1 MIAFA
6 RSTFQDSET
15 TTGNNKNLQPITAAS
30 AEFLR
35 DYFAEYRHR
44 PIRADY
50 DQKIYWCAYTYI
62 GLDEL
67 VKAWR
72 DEDELVGV
80 RPGSQSNQLV
90 IDIDLGSEYHPHLS
104 ENSENWTE
112 IEKIRTILLE
122 IGLET
127 RLFYSSDQG
136 GIHIRAFLPELV
148 KSLHLGAAVEYALI
162 DAGYNFKNGQL
173 ELSPRIK
180 PYDPD
185 PNNITLQQ
193 AFRLPLQRGGAY
205 IGIGHDIEERLNSL
219 DHLVEIIKENC
230 EEQDME
236 ILKAAMQAAY
246 DRLYEANKN
255 KKYTPTARGTAQKF
269 KESMED
275 RMERGFTAT
284 GQTNEL
290 MQEVVKYG
298 YIFLRHEGEN
308 LRNWLEQTMEE
319 LPGYRDYC
327 GHQNEMERKAAEWQ
341 KWVESSHYYPYGG
354 KASSIEASAEVK
366 QNKNEEKAETTL
378 KTLKRVVKNIQES
391 FKTVTALFA
400 KIREKAT
407 ELPNV
412 GTRFSNDT
420 LYKSEY
426 LEVWQKLLETPPR
439 EALHTL
445 ETSPEIAEKS
455 DLQDHLPQPISQDY
469 TPKPIE
475 CLAEFGAQRRQAGVA
490 SMKLIL
496 EKMRVSAPDNSAAT
510 SQPEVIASEAPSD
523 QPSSSHLQLLEIL
536 QDSAPS
542 IEAVRTIWFNTHPPV
557 KAQLG
562 EPPKIT
568 EPANRAIYN
577 QNMMSERFKL
587 FWEIVPSDWTDFAR
601 SWFEGLSI
609 NIYPS

>member
-6 RSTFQDSET
+6 RSTFQAPET
-15 TTGNNKNLQPITAAS
+15 TTSKSKNLKPITAES

-35 DYFAEYRHR
+35 EYFAEYRHR

-50 DQKIYWCAYTYI
+50 DQKIRWCAYTYI

-67 VKAWR
+67 IKAWR

-90 IDIDLGSEYHPHLS
+90 IDIDLGSEYNPHLS
-104 ENSENWTE
+104 ENGENWTE

-148 KSLHLGAAVEYALI
+148 KSIHLGAAVEYALI
-162 DAGYNFKNGQL
+162 DAGYNFENGQL

-185 PNNITLQQ
+185 PKKITLQQ
-193 AFRLPLQRGGAY
+193 AFRLPLQKGGAY
-205 IGIGHDIEERLNSL
+205 IGIGHDVEERLNSL
-219 DHLVEIIKENC
+219 DHLVEIIKDNC
-230 EEQDME
+230 EEQDMQV
-236 ILKAAMQAAY
+236 LKAAMEVAY
-246 DRLYEANKN
+246 DRLYAANKN

-308 LRNWLEQTMEE
+308 LKDWLEQTIEE

-327 GHQNEMERKAAEWQ
+327 GHQNEMARKAAEWQ
-341 KWVESSHYYPYGG
+341 KWVENSHYYPYGG
-354 KASSIEASAEVK
+354 KVSSIKTSTEVK
-366 QNKNEEKAETTL
+366 QNRNKEKAERTL
-378 KTLKRVVKNIQES
+378 NKLKLVVRNIKEN

-400 KIREKAT
+400 KIREKAAEFT
-407 ELPNV
+407 SF
-412 GTRFSNDT
+412 GTKFSNDT
-420 LYKSEY
+420 LYKPEY
-426 LEVWQKLLETPPR
+426 LEIWRKLLEVPPR
-439 EALHTL
+439 EVLHTL
-445 ETSPEIAEKS
+445 ETSPETAKKS
-455 DLQDHLPQPISQDY
+455 DPDDQPSEPVSQDY
-469 TPKPIE
+469 TPRPIK
-475 CLAEFGAQRRQAGVA
+475 CLAGLEVERRQAGVA

-496 EKMRVSAPDNSAAT
+496 EKMRVSAPDNPETTA
-510 SQPEVIASEAPSD
+510 QPEVNTSEVIHD
-523 QPSSSHLQLLEIL
+523 QPSASQLLEIL
-536 QDSAPS
+536 QHSAPS
-542 IEAVRTIWFNTHPPV
+542 IESVRTIWFNTHPLV
-557 KAQLG
+557 KLQLG

-568 EPANRAIYN
+568 ESANRAIYN
-577 QNMMSERFKL
+577 QTMMLERFKL
-587 FWEIVPSDWTDFAR
+587 FWEMVPSNWVKFAR
-601 SWFEGLSI
+601 SWFEGLMI
-609 NIYPS
+609 NIHPN